1 MKPEMHDLSERLSE
15 LGVTKSALIF
25 KLFIPMLLL
34 LMVLLIAITYL
45 LLKGTVVWG
54 INIPVAWGFAII
66 NFVWW
71 VGIGH
76 AGTFISAVLLLARQ
90 EWRSSINRLAESMTL
105 FAVACAGIFP
115 LLHMGRPWFAYWLLP
130 YPNDMTL
137 IPQYR
142 SPLVWDAFAVT
153 TYLTVSVIFW
163 YVGLIPDFAIAREK
177 TNSKAKQ
184 IIFGVLSLGFS
195 GEAREWLIFKK
206 ASLLLALIA
215 TPLVVS
221 VHTVVSLDF
230 ASAGV
235 SGWHSAIFPPFF
247 VIGAIYSGFAMVI
260 CMLILLRHK
269 FKIEDLITE
278 RHIERSA
285 KLLLMSGTLVT
296 FFYITEFF
304 MAWFGEEYYEIVNL
318 VHRATGEKA
327 WAFWTMLFC
336 NSIAIQLLW
345 IPKFRRNEKLLFV
358 VCIFVLIG
366 MWMERYVIVIT
377 SLMDSYLPSGAGN
390 YSPTIW
396 DWLLYL
402 GTFGLFGFGMLFV
415 IRFLPF
421 IPITEVK
428 ECKEDF

>member
-1 MKPEMHDLSERLSE
+1 MRPDRINLGQRLAE
-15 LGVTKSALIF
+15 LGVTQKDLLL
-25 KLFIPMLLL
+25 KLLLPMALL
-34 LMVLLIAITYL
+34 LMVLLISITYL
-45 LLKGTVVWG
+45 LIKGLDIWG

-105 FAVACAGIFP
+105 FAVACAGLFP

-137 IPQYR
+137 NPQYR

-153 TYLTVSVIFW
+153 TYLSVSVIFW
-163 YVGLIPDFAIAREK
+163 YVGLIPDLAIAREK

-215 TPLVVS
+215 TPLVIS

-230 ASAGV
+230 AASGV
-235 SGWHSAIFPPFF
+235 SGWHSPLFPPFF

-260 CMLILLRHK
+260 CLLILLRHK
-269 FKIEDLITE
+269 FKVQDLISDK
-278 RHIERSA
+278 HIERSA
-285 KLLLMSGTLVT
+285 KLLLMSGSLVT
-296 FFYITEFF
+296 LFYITEFF
-304 MAWFGEEYYEIVNL
+304 IAWYGEEHYELVNL
-318 VHRATGEKA
+318 VNRATGEKA
-327 WAFWTMLFC
+327 WAFWLMLFC
-336 NSIAIQLLW
+336 NSFVIQLLW
-345 IPKFRRNEKLLFV
+345 VPKFRRNEILLFIV
-358 VCIFVLIG
+358 SIFVLIG

-390 YSPTIW
+390 YHPTMW

-402 GTFGLFGFGMLFV
+402 GTFGLFGAGLIVV

-421 IPITEVK
+421 IPITEVQ
-428 ECKEDF
+428 ECKED